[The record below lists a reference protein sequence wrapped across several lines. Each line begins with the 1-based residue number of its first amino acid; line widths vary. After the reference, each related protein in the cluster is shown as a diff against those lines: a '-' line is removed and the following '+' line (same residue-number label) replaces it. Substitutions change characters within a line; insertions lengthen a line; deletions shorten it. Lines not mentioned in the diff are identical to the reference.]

1 MNSSA
6 ITFIVD
12 GKTYSLNASDST
24 AIRTIPA
31 VDRQQLIALL
41 EAIKHQDSLAKA
53 AVQTAVDYVNAPLHG
68 AGKPLQHKAPKPERL
83 GSGDADALM
92 ARLIIEEKRDKKP
105 GLTKESLYKIVAGF
119 VAVIV
124 VLMMIF

>member
-31 VDRQQLIALL
+31 GDRQQLIALL

-68 AGKPLQHKAPKPERL
+68 AGKPLQDRTPKPERL

-105 GLTKESLYKIVAGF
+105 GLTKERLYKIVAGF
-119 VAVIV
+119 VAVIFLV
-124 VLMMIF
+124 MMIF

>member
-1 MNSSA
+1 MNSSV

-12 GKTYSLNASDST
+12 SKTYNLSASNSK
-24 AIRTIPA
+24 AIRAIPPG
-31 VDRQQLIALL
+31 DRQQLIALL

-53 AVQTAVDYVNAPLHG
+53 AVQTAVDYVTAPLHG
-68 AGKPLQHKAPKPERL
+68 ADAPIQNKAPKPERL

-105 GLTKESLYKIVAGF
+105 GFTKEGLYKIVAGF
-119 VAVIV
+119 VAAIFLLMVI
-124 VLMMIF
+124 F